1 MSNKISNTQTKHIIS
16 KSKIKNLIVNFV
28 LEYVKKIYRQ
38 RYIFHVMRDK
48 DFPSGISPAKLG
60 YLKRLVVVTTSELQP
75 VVVTVYRSA
84 HALRNI
90 RKKSKTLL

>member
-1 MSNKISNTQTKHIIS
+1 MSNRLATTHEKQSMCQRGLNISS
-16 KSKIKNLIVNFV
+16 GNFV
-28 LEYVKKIYRQ
+28 LEYSKKIYRQ
-38 RYIFHVMRDK
+38 GYILPVMRDK

>member
-1 MSNKISNTQTKHIIS
+1 MSNIIATTHA
-16 KSKIKNLIVNFV
+16 KQRMCQRGIKNSSVNFV
-28 LEYVKKIYRQ
+28 LEYGKKIYRQ
-38 RYIFHVMRDK
+38 GYIFHVMRDK